1 MLSRLLGKTTKRKP
15 GSADALGGFEVDES
29 IDLDS
34 GTIYIDDTIDPERVV
49 ATSHVYAEADI
60 SEERTSIAGGGA
72 KIFAFDLRPFFRA
85 IRAKPGERSAD
96 TFTRF
101 CENQL
106 SRSVGPAGAYEF
118 DGLEFFFFRLD
129 LPNAEAMNEAI
140 KIINEIGT
148 QYLRDAFNPDL
159 VSQAIV
165 PLDADKAMN
174 DKTGRI
180 DRKAAFDA
188 LSQWREI
195 HGKVLTEAHIVA
207 ASHDR
212 DQEKVLMIAIE
223 AAERPAAMRIQR
235 GPQRRQKERKIV
247 KGEDRRKRK
256 RGRRASDDT
265 RNGASW

>member
-85 IRAKPGERSAD
+85 IGAKPGERSAD

-129 LPNAEAMNEAI
+129 LPNAEAVPEALR
-140 KIINEIGT
+140 IINDIGL

-159 VSQAIV
+159 VAQAVV
-165 PLDADKAMN
+165 PLDFAKSTN
-174 DKTGRI
+174 EKTGRI

-188 LSQWREI
+188 LSQWRDI

-207 ASHDR
+207 ASYDR
-212 DQEKVLMIAIE
+212 DREKVLMIEIE
-223 AAERPAAMRIQR
+223 AADRPAAMRMQR
-235 GPQRRQKERKIV
+235 GPQRRKKERKIV

-256 RGRRASDDT
+256 IGRRASDDP

>member
-15 GSADALGGFEVDES
+15 GSADALGGFEIDES

-34 GTIYIDDTIDPERVV
+34 GTIYIDDSIDPERVV
-49 ATSHVYAEADI
+49 ATSSVFAETEAMD
-60 SEERTSIAGGGA
+60 ERTTIAGGGA
-72 KIFAFDLRPFFRA
+72 KIFAFDLRPFFKA
-85 IRAKPGERSAD
+85 IGTKAGQRPAD

-101 CENQL
+101 CENWL

-129 LPNAEAMNEAI
+129 LPNAEAVNEAI
-140 KIINEIGT
+140 KIVNEIGM

-159 VSQAIV
+159 VPQAIV
-165 PLDADKAMN
+165 PLDADKAVN

-195 HGKVLTEAHIVA
+195 HGKVLTEAQIVA

-212 DQEKVLMIAIE
+212 DEEKVLMIEIE

-256 RGRRASDDT
+256 RGRRAADDT